1 MVIMPK
7 ITIIGGLQASGKT
20 TLMRMIRKNL
30 GEPIINKLGTLHYEE
45 YDNHIVYGIYNG
57 DTFDGTDKLSMAV
70 MNDALNH
77 LKHNNK
83 DILIEGD
90 RLFNLKF
97 LDSAKVLGYDI
108 KIIICTVSDNL
119 VLINRFKKRGQM
131 QKESFIKGRLTKIN
145 NVTAKYGST
154 IIDTKSGI
162 DKKIICSFV
171 R

>member
-1 MVIMPK
+1 MPK

-20 TLMRMIRKNL
+20 TLMRMIRDKL
-30 GEPIINKLGTLHYEE
+30 GESTKNKLGTLHYEE

-70 MNDALNH
+70 ITDALNH
-77 LKHNNK
+77 LKHNKK

-108 KIIICTVSDNL
+108 KIIICTVSDKS
-119 VLINRFKKRGQM
+119 VLLDRFKKRGQM
-131 QKESFIKGRLTKIN
+131 QKESFIKGRMTKIN
-145 NVTAKYGST
+145 NILARYEAT
-154 IIDTKSGI
+154 ILDTKSGI
-162 DKKIICSFV
+162 DKNIIWKFI